1 MREEDR
7 EERRLSWRES
17 GRSVIKL
24 NVRHLWLFGVWPLG
38 TCPLYDA
45 YTAFGFALGVWN
57 TVEGVV
63 AACFI
68 WGDLEEM
75 TLVFANTFTI
85 ASGLVKLAFYTRDRG
100 LYSALARRLED
111 LLSVQREVCSE
122 DPELASILRGSR
134 KQAGRLTVGMLLMMF
149 SQGFVWFP
157 IPAIAHPGERR
168 LPFAQHD
175 WDNNTHYYGLSYAV
189 QCVAGVYLS
198 QISFSMDCLFAAI
211 MILVA
216 AQLKIVSCRIGKLKA
231 DEIYEQEGE
240 RDDRLGE
247 TVLRACQKPYSNLCQ
262 CIETHQKI
270 LRFVVRLQNT
280 MSPIA
285 MTQFFFSVIVACMA
299 LFQATYSKDFTAV
312 FRCVAFMPIPCGQVL
327 LYCWAAHNVT
337 EQAEAVS
344 SAAYSCSWVEASP
357 RFKRVLRI
365 VMCRAQKPLV
375 LTAGHLYAINRAAFL
390 TLVNASYSYYTLLGH
405 MNRRP
410 TQA

>member
-1 MREEDR
+1 MREEGR

-63 AACFI
+63 AAYFI

-85 ASGLVKLAFYTRDRG
+85 ASGLVKLVFCTRDRG
-100 LYSALARRLED
+100 LYSALARRLD
-111 LLSVQREVCSE
+111 ALLSMQREVCSE
-122 DPELASILRGSR
+122 DPELASILHGSR
-134 KQAGRLTVGMLLMMF
+134 KQAARLTVGMLLMIL
-149 SQGFVWFP
+149 SQAFVWFP
-157 IPAIAHPGERR
+157 IPVIAHPGERR

-189 QCVAGVYLS
+189 QCVAGVCLS
-198 QISFSMDCLFAAI
+198 QISFGMDCLFAAI

-216 AQLKIVSCRIGKLKA
+216 AELKILSCRIGKLEA
-231 DEIYEQEGE
+231 DDISKQVGE
-240 RDDRLGE
+240 SDGRLGE
-247 TVLRACQKPYSNLCQ
+247 TRLRARQKPYSNLCQ

-299 LFQATYSKDFTAV
+299 LFQATYSKDYTAV
-312 FRCVAFMPIPCGQVL
+312 FRCVTFMPNPCGQVL

-344 SAAYSCSWVEASP
+344 SAAYSCSWVEADPS
-357 RFKRVLRI
+357 FKRDLRI

-390 TLVNASYSYYTLLGH
+390 TLVNASYSYYAMLGQ
-405 MNRRP
+405 MNRRSA
-410 TQA
+410 QV